1 MFSLCCFLHSHH
13 RPKDWFFFYI
23 FTFAIESSST
33 TTPLTRFNAN
43 VKELLY
49 YYYFYVYQN
58 FGCVT
63 RKIKETVT
71 ENSILNLKHQQS
83 VEVRKRRLA
92 IIWCSENFHIIIQ
105 RNLHLYTKRKKKH
118 LIYFLFLVMRK

>member
-1 MFSLCCFLHSHH
+1 MLLYVILYSHH

-49 YYYFYVYQN
+49 CYYYFNVYQN

-71 ENSILNLKHQQS
+71 ENSILKLNHQQS

-105 RNLHLYTKRKKKH
+105 RNLHLYTKKREIKKETSYI
-118 LIYFLFLVMRK
+118 LLVS